1 MMQVSVFLHNNFYC
15 IYPVIWKA
23 FIISSKFMLL

>member
-15 IYPVIWKA
+15 IYPIIWKA